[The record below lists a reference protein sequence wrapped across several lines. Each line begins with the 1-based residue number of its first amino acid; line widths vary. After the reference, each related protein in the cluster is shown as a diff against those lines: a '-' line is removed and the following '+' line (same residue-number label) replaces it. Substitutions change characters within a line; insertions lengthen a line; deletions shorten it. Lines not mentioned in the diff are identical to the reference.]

1 MARPNSKNRGKLRD
15 SAGGATLGKN
25 ILKSLNFPHRYAGS
39 IHPWSGLWLTSR
51 IREGRRKSATVR
63 FVLDRAARAPFRPTL
78 SRRAI
83 RHTKH
88 SYTRITSRQE
98 V

>member
-39 IHPWSGLWLTSR
+39 IHP
-51 IREGRRKSATVR
+51 
-63 FVLDRAARAPFRPTL
+63 
-78 SRRAI
+78 
-83 RHTKH
+83 
-88 SYTRITSRQE
+88 
-98 V
+98 